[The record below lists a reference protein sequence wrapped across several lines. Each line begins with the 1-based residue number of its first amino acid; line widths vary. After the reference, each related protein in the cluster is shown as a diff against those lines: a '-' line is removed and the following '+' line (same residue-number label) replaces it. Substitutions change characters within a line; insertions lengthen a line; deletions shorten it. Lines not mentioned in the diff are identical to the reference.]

1 MMTRAQFEGEKN
13 YRVSLSITKGM
24 LQRGLITEKEF
35 RRMDELLKGKYSP
48 IIGSL

>member
-13 YRVSLSITKGM
+13 YRISVFISRKMRAKGLISDDEYHQLDGM
-24 LQRGLITEKEF
+24 LKE
-35 RRMDELLKGKYSP
+35 KYSP